1 MIDLSDDNAY
11 TFCNIAITWSIK
23 NVIKHVFANK
33 YIKYQLEITNN
44 VMLDN
49 VGIYVIM
56 QLALW
61 WLPKLPRLPVTSL
74 STELKLTQTFDKLN
88 TKDEPK

>member
-1 MIDLSDDNAY
+1 MFRTSLVHCYNMIDLSDDNGY

-49 VGIYVIM
+49 VGIYVIN
-56 QLALW
+56 LH
-61 WLPKLPRLPVTSL
+61 S
-74 STELKLTQTFDKLN
+74 E
-88 TKDEPK
+88 